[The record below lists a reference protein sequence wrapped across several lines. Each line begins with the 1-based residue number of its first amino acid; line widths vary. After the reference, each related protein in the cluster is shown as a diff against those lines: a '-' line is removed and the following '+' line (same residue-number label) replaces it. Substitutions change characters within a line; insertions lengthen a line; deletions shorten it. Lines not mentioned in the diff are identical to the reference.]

1 MKPYV
6 YGPKFMWNLDC
17 SVGKGGANSIPSDVS
32 FIQWYYATAANY
44 HLTEPQNKE
53 AYRKVRITGTCNGTD
68 SDPLVAAIIAQQRGM
83 NHPQIDGRVSV
94 VTGTGKIG
102 VNAFFLLRLEAR
114 FAIMFPNAWPRLDLI
129 PNCPASVAEVSRSAI
144 PVMSDLTGG

>member
-17 SVGKGGANSIPSDVS
+17 SVGKGGANNIDADVS
-32 FIQWYYATAANY
+32 FLQWYYTHAANF
-44 HLTEPQNKE
+44 HLTTPENK
-53 AYRKVRITGTCNGTD
+53 AIYRNVKITGTCNGTD
-68 SDPLVAAIIAQQRGM
+68 SDPLVAAIIAQQRSL
-83 NHPQIDGRVSV
+83 NHPTIDGKASV

-102 VNAFFLLRLEAR
+102 TSAFFLIRLEAR

-129 PNCPASVAEVSRSAI
+129 PGCPGTVQVVSKGTVPSLDELNR
-144 PVMSDLTGG
+144 